1 MEEFALT
8 EEEAL
13 REVGNRLMQG
23 WTMLQDACPLSGFPL
38 VEKDGVVWSVRCD
51 MEVRTSASAGSSAQ
65 FADASAASPSSYTPP
80 ASAAAS
86 STNEYMANAH
96 LFSQRMSEK
105 LLMGWQMIEEQCPVT
120 NAVPLMLD
128 SDGRR
133 WSAATNDYVGAIAGQ
148 DDASAPPAPTS
159 ADAAATTAAL
169 VERFRAEAAESAAAR
184 ERRQQTDAYS
194 SRMGEKLL
202 MGWRMLDRNC
212 PVTNAVPLMQSP
224 DGRLWSAATDEFIIE
239 AGSGADVGVE
249 EEEEEDIDATAASW
263 ETSSYMRDMPAS
275 FAEGASTAP
284 AAASTAP
291 AAASPQRR
299 ALSAYEREMP
309 ASFASSPAA
318 AATATATASATRAR
332 DMDAMSSA
340 IGQKLLAGWMMLEA
354 TCPVTGLVPLMRDLE
369 GRDWSAATGGY
380 VDEVA
385 EEEVE
390 PVAVQ
395 PAAVQPL
402 QYGSLGGNDSP
413 RRQQRQRQ
421 QQQMATQTATRTQ
434 TQTQTQTRDAPTP
447 VRTTQTPRTREVSP
461 QGATSSVGRSLDLAL
476 EATRAALDGHRRALE
491 LVAATAS
498 NSEDA
503 FAQAERLVLALG
515 NCAETITK
523 ISNAKAA
530 TQAQGPLH

>member
-284 AAASTAP
+284 AA
-291 AAASPQRR
+291 
-299 ALSAYEREMP
+299 
-309 ASFASSPAA
+309 
-318 AATATATASATRAR
+318 TATATASATRAR